1 VLNHTNRL
9 NYRGLRIKTM
19 KTLTLA
25 SIYELQGLKAEA
37 LEIYKELLMANP
49 DNKEAKIAI
58 KRLSGIRKKYLGVNE
73 DMKKFFLNMN
83 SEVEFLEFERWMVKL
98 WN

>member
-1 VLNHTNRL
+1 
-9 NYRGLRIKTM
+9 M

-58 KRLSGIRKKYLGVNE
+58 KRLSGIRKKYVSVNE
-73 DMKKFFLNMN
+73 EMKKFFLHMN
-83 SEVEFLEFERWMVKL
+83 SEVEFLEFERWLILPSVTR
-98 WN
+98 